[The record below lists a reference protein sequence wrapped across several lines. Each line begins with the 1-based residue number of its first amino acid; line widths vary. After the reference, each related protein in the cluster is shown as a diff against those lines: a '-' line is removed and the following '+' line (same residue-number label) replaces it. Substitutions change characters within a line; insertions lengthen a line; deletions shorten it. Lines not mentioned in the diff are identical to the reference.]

1 MKGKKERGKEQKKE
15 QKKERKKQTN
25 KQKRIDLFFL
35 LCIVI

>member
-15 QKKERKKQTN
+15 QKKERNKQTN